1 MALALE
7 FDHHALGRIKY
18 NTRND
23 DCVESCREVFSLWL
37 DGEACQA
44 VSWKRLIMALNVI
57 EFGVL
62 ASELEQALSQS

>member
-7 FDHHALGRIKY
+7 FDHHAMGRIKY

-37 DGEACQA
+37 NMEACQP
-44 VSWKRLIMALNVI
+44 VSWKRLITALNVI
-57 EFGVL
+57 EFGNL
-62 ASELEQALSQS
+62 ASELHQSLS